1 MELLKKDI
9 KKLIGE
15 KEKPIILDI
24 GTYDGFDAA
33 ELAMHLGNCEIH
45 CFEADKRSQE
55 LFERENGDNPKLH
68 LWKCAVTSEPWSKVK
83 LYKSDSQTRRHYEF
97 QNSWSA
103 SSSIRK
109 PKNHLKLFPDVQFI
123 ETEEVEST
131 TLDMWDWFHDFDVI
145 DFIWCDVN
153 GAEEDVIKGATEVLK
168 KTRYLYIEFSD
179 KELYEGQINKE
190 KLLSLLPDFGEMGI
204 YNFAGNFGN
213 VLLKNKNL

>member
-1 MELLKKDI
+1 MELDKKFI
-9 KKLIGE
+9 KELIGN
-15 KEKPIILDI
+15 KAKPVILDI

-33 ELAMHLGNCEIH
+33 ELALQFEDCEVH

-55 LFERENGDNPKLH
+55 LFKSQQGDNPKLH
-68 LWKCAVTSEPWSKVK
+68 LWEVVVGSESYTKVK
-83 LYKSDSQTRRHYEF
+83 LYKSDSETRRHYED
-97 QNSWSA
+97 QKSWSA

-109 PKNHLKLFPDVQFI
+109 PKNHLELFPDVQFI

-153 GAEEDVIKGATEVLK
+153 GAEEDVVKGGTEVLK
-168 KTRYLYIEFSD
+168 KTRYLYIEFSN
-179 KELYEGQINKE
+179 KELYEGQIDKE
-190 KLLSLLPDFGEMGI
+190 KLLSLLPDFEELGVFNWM
-204 YNFAGNFGN
+204 GNFGN